1 MSERTKELE
10 QRIVGLT
17 PAEKVELV
25 DSVLSSLDRPDDK
38 LDKLW
43 LQEAEDRLA
52 AYRGGKIRA
61 LSVDEVLEKYR
72 SP

>member
-25 DSVLSSLDRPDDK
+25 DSVLSSLDRPDDN